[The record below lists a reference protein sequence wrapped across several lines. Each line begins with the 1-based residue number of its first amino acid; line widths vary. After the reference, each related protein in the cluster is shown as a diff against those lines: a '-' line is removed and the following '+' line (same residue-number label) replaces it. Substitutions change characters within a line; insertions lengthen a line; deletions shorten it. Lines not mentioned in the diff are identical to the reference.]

1 MASGKPEI
9 CKGSE
14 RIMKKKAKVE
24 GGIDVVHE
32 RLYKNGKDF
41 FNKHQLNSI
50 LQESMSDPEDSI

>member
-1 MASGKPEI
+1 
-9 CKGSE
+9 
-14 RIMKKKAKVE
+14 MKKKAKVE

>member
-1 MASGKPEI
+1 MTDASGKPEI

-14 RIMKKKAKVE
+14 KIYKRKVQEE
-24 GGIDVVHE
+24 GAVDVHE

-50 LQESMSDPEDSI
+50 LQESLDEPD